1 MNIWVNK
8 ITVISVAAS
17 RALMP
22 VTHLIR
28 LVLKQSFSAAEHAVK
43 SISKRINN
51 LRNEDIKFAERP
63 PLACKS
69 SWRKEV
75 STTAAPSLSSAEYSN
90 AGERERGCVLDECL
104 SGSEREAFGSCVRLS
119 ESVPALAIK
128 SGRGSGWAGKARVLK
143 CSLRRVGFCLPRAV
157 SERLLAV
164 RNSVTAA
171 VVPVVTRRGSRV
183 LVRVSERDASDSAV
197 TALFRSRSSAGKVP
211 AHN

>member
-1 MNIWVNK
+1 M
-8 ITVISVAAS
+8 ISVAAS
-17 RALMP
+17 RAVML

-69 SWRKEV
+69 SWKKEV
-75 STTAAPSLSSAEYSN
+75 SATAAPSLSSVEYPN
-90 AGERERGCVLDECL
+90 ARERESGWVVDYRL
-104 SGSEREAFGSCVRLS
+104 SGSEREAVGRCVRLS

-128 SGRGSGWAGKARVLK
+128 SGRGSGEARVLK

-157 SERLLAV
+157 SERLLADL
-164 RNSVTAA
+164 A
-171 VVPVVTRRGSRV
+171 VVCPRRCGGSRGVTR
-183 LVRVSERDASDSAV
+183 LASDRACIG
-197 TALFRSRSSAGKVP
+197 T
-211 AHN
+211 